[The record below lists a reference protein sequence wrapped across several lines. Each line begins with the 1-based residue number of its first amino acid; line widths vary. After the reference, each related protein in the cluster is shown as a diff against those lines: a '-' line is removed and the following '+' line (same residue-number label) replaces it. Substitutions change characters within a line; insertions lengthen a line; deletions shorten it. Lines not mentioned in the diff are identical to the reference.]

1 MTDSYLLESSLRI
14 GVSKQLDNA
23 ILSIQGR
30 ERDGVTGGNGIM
42 YDPRLNI
49 ISHHCGTKLLY
60 R

>member
-23 ILSIQGR
+23 ILSIHGH

-42 YDPRLNI
+42 YDARLNI
-49 ISHHCGTKLLY
+49 IWNIL
-60 R
+60 